1 MTPWQALRSATVTP
15 AAMLGQD
22 GTLGTIAPGARAD
35 IIAVRGDPLRDITE
49 SERVTF
55 VMKDGVVVRGP
66 GAP

>member
-1 MTPWQALRSATVTP
+1 
-15 AAMLGQD
+15 MLGQD